1 MEIRVNCLLSADAL
15 SEIRRKV
22 HKSRKDSF
30 SPQQEVSAAEILSHD
45 TRLIEEFITEEF
57 ESEYVALFNS
67 RVQPDP
73 WPEINSWEYPGPWL
87 NPISENLSR
96 ILDGKDAVYIFSKS
110 GSYTLHVSKIA

>member
-1 MEIRVNCLLSADAL
+1 MERKVSCHLSADAL

-22 HKSRKDSF
+22 YNSRKNTF
-30 SPQQEVSAAEILSHD
+30 SSKQEVSDNEIVSHD
-45 TRLIEEFITEEF
+45 MRLIEEFITEEF
-57 ESEYVALFNS
+57 EDEYVALFNS

-96 ILDGKDAVYIFSKS
+96 ILDEKDAVYIFSKS
-110 GSYTLHVSKIA
+110 GSYHLHISKIV